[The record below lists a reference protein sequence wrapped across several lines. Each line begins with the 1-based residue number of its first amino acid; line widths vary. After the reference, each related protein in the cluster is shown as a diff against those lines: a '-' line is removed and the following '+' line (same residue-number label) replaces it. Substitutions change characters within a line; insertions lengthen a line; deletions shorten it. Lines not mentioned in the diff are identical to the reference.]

1 MLEFNH
7 CNKQVTRKIKMTF
20 QDYITDRAVY
30 PKKVQ
35 AVKDGR
41 ISVFTIEQ
49 RNGVEFR
56 VLLVEAGYTY
66 IQFI

>member
-1 MLEFNH
+1 
-7 CNKQVTRKIKMTF
+7 MTL
-20 QDYITDRAVY
+20 QDYTTDRAIY
-30 PKKVQ
+30 PAKVQ

-41 ISVFTIEQ
+41 INVFTIEA

-56 VLLVEAGYTY
+56 ALLVQAGYSF

>member
-1 MLEFNH
+1 
-7 CNKQVTRKIKMTF
+7 MTL
-20 QDYITDRAVY
+20 QDYTTDRAMY

-35 AVKDGR
+35 AVKNGG

-56 VLLVEAGYTY
+56 ALLVQAGYTY
-66 IQFI
+66 IKFI

>member
-1 MLEFNH
+1 
-7 CNKQVTRKIKMTF
+7 MTL

>member
-1 MLEFNH
+1 
-7 CNKQVTRKIKMTF
+7 MTL

-35 AVKDGR
+35 ASKSDG
-41 ISVFTIEQ
+41 IKVFTIEG
-49 RNGVEFR
+49 RYGVEFR
-56 VLLVEAGYTY
+56 ALLVQAGYTY

>member
-1 MLEFNH
+1 
-7 CNKQVTRKIKMTF
+7 MTL
-20 QDYITDRAVY
+20 QDYITKCAVY

-49 RNGVEFR
+49 RTGVEFR
-56 VLLVEAGYTY
+56 ALLVEAGYTY